1 MVYHGLH
8 SRRKVCLWLPEV
20 AVQVRYS
27 KWKDK
32 VVGISMFVSRQ
43 YLDEMVITKLFDV
56 V

>member
-8 SRRKVCLWLPEV
+8 SRRNVCLRLPEV

-27 KWKDK
+27 KWKDQ
-32 VVGISMFVSRQ
+32 VVGVSVFVSRQ
-43 YLDEMVITKLFDV
+43 YLDEMVVAKLFDV